1 MLLSTVCVLLA
12 VDRTKQHPQADRC
25 MTSIETKHMYCCER
39 CHSQI
44 DIGNL
49 KKSVSVWVYTMLET
63 FSSHYLLL
71 DCAFHQES
79 EMITL
84 HQTLFTETG
93 LLLVKISD
101 WLGAFCGSLA
111 FSLFILQTNII
122 KRGATNI
129 FSLVD
134 IWYCLEALKKLTQ
147 Q

>member
-1 MLLSTVCVLLA
+1 ML
-12 VDRTKQHPQADRC
+12 K
-25 MTSIETKHMYCCER
+25 
-39 CHSQI
+39 
-44 DIGNL
+44 
-49 KKSVSVWVYTMLET
+49 T

-122 KRGATNI
+122 KGGATNI

-134 IWYCLEALKKLTQ
+134 I
-147 Q
+147 